1 MKKQFLAVAILALA
15 LAPAAFA
22 KNDAMSLI
30 PNDSVSVGVVRLA
43 DMRSSPLSA
52 ALFAQTAHISND
64 DDAVAF
70 LRDAGLQPTK
80 DVDVV
85 VFATSPRTTL
95 GSEADFL
102 IAADG
107 RFNVDRLTSALVSRG
122 AIKKTSAHGT
132 YFKMPEKSGD
142 AHQGVVA
149 FPDAHL
155 ALIGTESAVLEA
167 LASRATGGTS
177 FATASGLGRDMARV
191 DAHATAFVLVDV
203 PRAQRITGA
212 PKMGG
217 SSAQSQAVGAALKN
231 VSTVA
236 IWATDTGDSLKLSAI
251 GLSSDSETLGLV
263 EDTLRGALSA
273 MRLAVQE
280 KSPELVSVLR
290 KFTVSRTDS
299 SVSIS
304 GSVPA
309 ETFKTWVAKAQ
320 QSHASSR

>member
-22 KNDAMSLI
+22 GSGAMSLI

-85 VFATSPRTTL
+85 VFATSPRTNL

-107 RFNVDRLTSALVSRG
+107 RFNVERLTSALVSRG
-122 AIKKTSAHGT
+122 ATKKTSTHGT
-132 YFKMPEKSGD
+132 YFKMPEKSGEN
-142 AHQGVVA
+142 HQGVVA

-155 ALIGTESAVLEA
+155 ALIGSEGAVLEA
-167 LASRATGGTS
+167 LASRATGGTT
-177 FATASGLGRDMARV
+177 FATATGLGRDMARI
-191 DAHATAFVLVDV
+191 DSHATAFVLVDV
-203 PRAQRITGA
+203 PRAQRITGT
-212 PKMGG
+212 PKLGG
-217 SSAQSQAVGAALKN
+217 GNGQALGTALKN

-236 IWATDTGDSLKLSAI
+236 LWATDSGDSLKLSAI

-309 ETFKTWVAKAQ
+309 ETFKTWVAKSQAH
-320 QSHASSR
+320 SSSR

>member
-1 MKKQFLAVAILALA
+1 MKKQLVSLAVLALA

-30 PNDSVSVGVVRLA
+30 PNDSVSVGVVRLN

-52 ALFAQTAHISND
+52 AIFAQTAHISSD
-64 DDAVAF
+64 GDAQKF
-70 LRDAGLQPTK
+70 LSEAGLQPTK

-85 VFATSPRTTL
+85 VFATSPKTNL
-95 GSEADFL
+95 GPEADFL

-107 RFNVDRLTSALVSRG
+107 RFNVERLTSALVSRG
-122 AIKKTSAHGT
+122 AVKKTSPNGA
-132 YFKMPEKSGD
+132 YFAMPQKSGD
-142 AHQGVVA
+142 HNRGVVA
-149 FPDAHL
+149 FPDSHL
-155 ALIGTESAVLEA
+155 ALIGSEAAVLEA

-191 DAHATAFVLVDV
+191 DPRATAFVLVDV

-212 PKMGG
+212 PKMGHG
-217 SSAQSQAVGAALKN
+217 AQSQAIGAALKN

-236 IWATDTGDSLKLSAI
+236 IWATDTGDSLKLNAI

-290 KFTVSRTDS
+290 KFSVSRTDN

-304 GSVPA
+304 GSVSG
-309 ETFKTWVAKAQ
+309 ETFRSWVAKAQ
-320 QSHASSR
+320 QSHDSTR

>member
-1 MKKQFLAVAILALA
+1 MKRQFVALAILALA

-52 ALFAQTAHISND
+52 ALFAQTAHITND
-64 DDAVAF
+64 GDSAKF
-70 LRDAGLQPTK
+70 LADSGLQPTK

-85 VFATSPRTTL
+85 VFATSPRTNL

-107 RFNVDRLTSALVSRG
+107 RFNVDRLTAALVARG
-122 AIKKTSAHGT
+122 AVKKTSAHGT
-132 YFKMPEKSGD
+132 YFTIPEKGEGTHG
-142 AHQGVVA
+142 HQGVVA
-149 FPDAHL
+149 FPDSHL
-155 ALIGTESAVLEA
+155 ALIGSEAAVIEA
-167 LASRATGGTS
+167 LASRAAGGTT
-177 FATASGLGRDMARV
+177 FATTSGLGRDMVRV
-191 DAHATAFVLVDV
+191 DPHATAFVLVDV

-212 PKMGG
+212 PKMGNSTQG
-217 SSAQSQAVGAALKN
+217 QAIGAALKN

-236 IWATDTGDSLKLSAI
+236 IWATDSGDSLKLSAL
-251 GLSSDSETLGLV
+251 GLSTDAETLGLV

-273 MRLAVQE
+273 MRLAVQD
-280 KSPELVSVLR
+280 KSPELVSLLR
-290 KFTVSRTDS
+290 KFTVTRTDS

-309 ETFKTWVAKAQ
+309 ETFKTWVAKTQAHN
-320 QSHASSR
+320 STR